1 MMFAHKS
8 CVIDTPEKIAA
19 RKVLKDAKRKQ
30 NKERYKAMKETPWLF
45 PDEDFIRWH
54 TQEEIDQ
61 RNNKK

>member
-1 MMFAHKS
+1 MM
-8 CVIDTPEKIAA
+8 INDTPEKKAA

-30 NKERYKAMKETPWLF
+30 NRERYKAMKETPWLF
-45 PDEDFIRWH
+45 TDEELLRWH